1 MNDGRKPEECHYAIG
16 FDGIYV
22 CRACCLP
29 CARVGLC
36 PRSEKAEEN
45 LRAAVK
51 AVLAKEVIGQ

>member
-22 CRACCLP
+22 CRLCCLP

-45 LRAAVK
+45 LRKAVK
-51 AVLAKEVIGQ
+51 ELMKE